1 MLQQHCFSLAVR
13 ALAAGDGAARHARG
27 TLALHPAGG
36 GEPVDA
42 AAFMPAAVRVGL
54 AAECDVQAV
63 RLGLDWLTKA
73 DAQLLVCL
81 SWSSLG
87 QDDFLGRLRQLL
99 ADRPVQAA
107 RLWLEAPA
115 LSLVHQRDDV
125 LALSRMLA
133 ETATGLCLS
142 GLAQQPAALEYLHQL
157 PKLSCIRLE
166 GAFAQTLS
174 ASPGNRRLAE
184 AIIQTASSLGA
195 QIHADY
201 VDDDAS
207 RVLLREQGACIL
219 REGDIA

>member
-13 ALAAGDGAARHARG
+13 ALAAGNGAARHARG

-99 ADRPVQAA
+99 ADRPVQ
-107 RLWLEAPA
+107 
-115 LSLVHQRDDV
+115 
-125 LALSRMLA
+125 
-133 ETATGLCLS
+133 
-142 GLAQQPAALEYLHQL
+142 
-157 PKLSCIRLE
+157 
-166 GAFAQTLS
+166 
-174 ASPGNRRLAE
+174 
-184 AIIQTASSLGA
+184 TASSLGA